1 VALRCL
7 IVDDNPGFLEVAR
20 TLLVQEGLEI
30 VGVASTGA
38 DALDSAAE
46 LRPDVILLDIDL
58 GPESGFRVAQW
69 LVDDPDVDPGALILI
84 SSHAEE
90 DLADLIEASPAI
102 GFLAKPMLSATAI
115 ERLIRTAGGGSDQ
128 PGDTLAR

>member
-20 TLLVQEGLEI
+20 TLLEQEGLEI

-38 DALDSAAE
+38 DAVESAAE
-46 LRPDVILLDIDL
+46 LRPDVTLVDIDL
-58 GPESGFRVAQW
+58 GAESGFKVARW
-69 LVDDPDVDPGALILI
+69 LDDDPDVDPGALILI

-90 DLADLIEASPAI
+90 DLAELIEASPAI
-102 GFLAKPMLSATAI
+102 GFLAKPALSATAI
-115 ERLIRTAGGGSDQ
+115 ERLIRAAGGGSDQ